1 MAQSDAQL
9 KAVNLKGAPRNLN
22 FSDSIAERF
31 KERARMPLAPITDY
45 LIISNRRDTT
55 SLDTTLTM
63 QLLIALTQLVEIYL
77 VAFLFQILEGQ
88 WEN

>member
-1 MAQSDAQL
+1 MNRVVLLLGLLWGSVAMAQSDAQL

-45 LIISNRRDTT
+45 LIVLIV
-55 SLDTTLTM
+55 TLT
-63 QLLIALTQLVEIYL
+63 
-77 VAFLFQILEGQ
+77 
-88 WEN
+88 